1 MKDELERMKSRLN
14 RKILKFDSNADKDKA
29 KTKEE
34 NKAVE
39 SKEILDT
46 TDIKSFE
53 EKEKQ
58 RKANEKLIAE
68 LEATK
73 KALDEERKKEKPNL
87 KLEEELKNTKEAL
100 EKEKIENEKLQKEK
114 QKEDEA
120 EKEKIKKEKEQKEK
134 EEFGP
139 AGIGIYDRR
148 SIIKQMRKKQSN
160 EDNETFEKA
169 FNPPAEVLSV
179 RYKKLLKELLYAL
192 FFTIVMGT
200 FHILM
205 FKEIK
210 FPEIAAQGVIAAL
223 TLIGI
228 YFFERSYRKGLNI
241 KIFIHGLEFVF
252 VSVFLLYYTD
262 KRIVSTKLVTL
273 ILPIISVCLIFYYI
287 AKVIIIEKIERA
299 KYIRSLSDVDTM
311 INKDE
316 KTEEIG
322 MLYRKNVNNKKLT
335 YLLKVMDE
343 KAKQAPVK
351 AEDRKNIKL
360 NMESPYK
367 KEKRTKKEQKKFDE
381 WKAKVKS

>member
-14 RKILKFDSNADKDKA
+14 RKILKFDSNAEKEKA
-29 KTKEE
+29 KIKEKECEAKENKTKENE
-34 NKAVE
+34 ALE
-39 SKEILDT
+39 SKEFSDK
-46 TDIKSFE
+46 KSIE
-53 EKEKQ
+53 
-58 RKANEKLIAE
+58 
-68 LEATK
+68 
-73 KALDEERKKEKPNL
+73 EERKKERESY

-100 EKEKIENEKLQKEK
+100 EKEKKENEKLQKEK
-114 QKEDEA
+114 QKEAEL
-120 EKEKIKKEKEQKEK
+120 EKEKIKQEKEKKEK

-139 AGIGIYDRR
+139 SGIGIYDRR
-148 SIIKQMRKKQSN
+148 SIIKQMRKKQAN
-160 EDNETFEKA
+160 EDNATFEKA

-192 FFTIVMGT
+192 FFTIVMGI

-210 FPEIAAQGVIAAL
+210 FPEIAAQGVIASL

-228 YFFERSYRKGLNI
+228 YFFEKSYRKGLNV
-241 KIFIHGLEFVF
+241 KIFIRGLEFIF
-252 VSVFLLYYTD
+252 VAVFLLYYTD

-299 KYIRSLSDVDTM
+299 KYIRSLSDVDLM

-316 KTEEIG
+316 KSEEIG

-343 KAKQAPVK
+343 KAKKAPVK
-351 AEDRKNIKL
+351 AEDKKNIKL
-360 NMESPYK
+360 KMDSPYK
-367 KEKRTKKEQKKFDE
+367 KEKRTKKEQKKFDK